1 MVLDWLLFAW
11 NVSIIYAPLVAGFTA
26 TNNQN
31 PLLSEV
37 GTTKNVATQVLQGVG
52 PVSATVLNTYNLD
65 DLEAIASQ
73 WTANLV
79 QKAAETEMKV
89 QLGCVNNRELFV
101 DTVTVTFPRIP
112 NFGLGLHLQEIAGGR
127 EDGLGITMVTGLVLD
142 GPAYISGADICPGDS
157 IANVAILR
165 TRKGELEELQ
175 QVTTVETECL
185 GYDVIVSAIFS
196 DLPQPDKSY
205 EDLWSLTLRRLRR
218 KPVVTVNLQ
227 YPPSQGVS
235 DVSIQ
240 LFAGE
245 NLRQA
250 MLVRNIKLNDQLAQR
265 FDTKSS
271 GNCGAGGLCRTCSVV
286 VVRGSELLNPARI
299 AEKTM
304 LKDNPRWRLAC
315 KAIVGYGMKEG
326 DMTIR
331 VNPNQW

>member
-1 MVLDWLLFAW
+1 MVLDLFLFIW
-11 NVSIIYAPLVAGFTA
+11 NVSLFYAPLVVGFTV

-31 PLLSEV
+31 PSLSEV

-52 PVSATVLNTYNLD
+52 PISPSVLNTYNLD
-65 DLEAIASQ
+65 DLEKIVGQ

-79 QKAAETEMKV
+79 QKAAENETKL
-89 QLGCVNNRELFV
+89 QLGCVNSRELFV
-101 DTVTVTFPRIP
+101 DTVTVTFRRVPD
-112 NFGLGLHLQEIAGGR
+112 FGLGLHLQEIAGGR
-127 EDGLGITMVTGLVLD
+127 EDGLGITIVTGLVLD
-142 GPAYISGADICPGDS
+142 GPASISGADIFPGDS
-157 IANVAILR
+157 IANISILR
-165 TRKGELEELQ
+165 TRKGDLEESQ
-175 QVTTVETECL
+175 QVTVVDTECL
-185 GYDVIVSAIFS
+185 GYDATVSAISS
-196 DLPQPDKSY
+196 DLPQADGSY
-205 EDLWSLTLRRLRR
+205 EDYWRLTLRRLRR

-227 YPPSQGVS
+227 YPPSQRET

-250 MLVRNIKLNDQLAQR
+250 MLARNIKLNDPLAQR
-265 FDTKSS
+265 FDTKNS

-315 KAIVGYGMKEG
+315 KTIVGYGMKEG

>member
-1 MVLDWLLFAW
+1 MILGWFVLCVW
-11 NVSIIYAPLVAGFTA
+11 NLSTMGALLVAGFSA
-26 TNNQN
+26 TNNN
-31 PLLSEV
+31 PSLSDV
-37 GTTKNVATQVLQGVG
+37 RTTKNVATQILQGVG
-52 PVSATVLNTYNLD
+52 PVSPTVLNTYNLD
-65 DLEAIASQ
+65 NLETIAGQ

-79 QKAAETEMKV
+79 QKTAEKETKL

-101 DTVTVTFPRIP
+101 DTVEVTFPRIP

-127 EDGLGITMVTGLVLD
+127 EDGLGITIVTGLVVD
-142 GPAYISGADICPGDS
+142 GPAFLSGADIVPGDS
-157 IANVAILR
+157 IANVSILR
-165 TRKGELEELQ
+165 TRKGALKEIQ
-175 QVTTVETECL
+175 QVTTVDTECL
-185 GYDVIVSAIFS
+185 GYDATVSAIS
-196 DLPQPDKSY
+196 DNLPQANGSY
-205 EDLWSLTLRRLRR
+205 EDLWRVTLRRLRR

-227 YPPSQGVS
+227 YPPSQGEK
-235 DVSIQ
+235 DLSIQ

-250 MLVRNIKLNDQLAQR
+250 MLVRNIKLNDPLAQR

-286 VVRGSELLNPARI
+286 VVRGSELLNPARV

-326 DMTIR
+326 DITIR

>member
-1 MVLDWLLFAW
+1 M
-11 NVSIIYAPLVAGFTA
+11 YAPLVAGFSA

-31 PLLSEV
+31 PSLSEV

-52 PVSATVLNTYNLD
+52 PVSPTILNTYNLD
-65 DLEAIASQ
+65 DLEKIASQ

-79 QKAAETEMKV
+79 QKAAEKETKL

-112 NFGLGLHLQEIAGGR
+112 DFGLGLHLQEIAGGR
-127 EDGLGITMVTGLVLD
+127 EDGLGITVVTGLVMD
-142 GPAYISGADICPGDS
+142 GPASASGADIFSGDS
-157 IANVAILR
+157 IASVSILR
-165 TRKGELEELQ
+165 TRKGDLEEVQ
-175 QVTTVETECL
+175 QVTSVDTECL
-185 GYDVIVSAIFS
+185 GYDATVSAISS
-196 DLPQPDKSY
+196 DLPQADRWY
-205 EDLWSLTLRRLRR
+205 EDVWRLTLRRLRR

-227 YPPSQGVS
+227 YPPSQREN

-250 MLVRNIKLNDQLAQR
+250 MLVRNIKLNDELAQR

-326 DMTIR
+326 EMTIR